1 MSFVQSGLSAI
12 GRLAALALLL
22 GAFLVGLITVV
33 YMSLQGSEIKVPEI
47 IGKGLSE
54 SEKELAHLGLKIK
67 KRADRVSAE
76 LPGTVIEQL
85 PKAGET
91 VKPGQLILVVTS
103 TGPGEGGNPPPS
115 LKTSEEDDSEKIE
128 EMISDKPKKPKAN
141 ANTNRKK
148 VDTTRDVNA
157 EPSTGTSDSNSD
169 SNSNSASTN
178 SNKAGNS
185 NKSGSNG
192 NSNEKTNRNSQTPG
206 RLPNPTT
213 KPSSGDTR
221 PKKP

>member
-1 MSFVQSGLSAI
+1 MSFINSGLSAI

-22 GAFLVGLITVV
+22 GAFLIGLVTVV
-33 YMSLQGSEIKVPEI
+33 YMSLQGSELQVPEI
-47 IGKGLSE
+47 TGKNLGD
-54 SEKELAHLGLKIK
+54 SEKELASLGLKIK

-76 LPGTVIEQL
+76 EPGTVIEQL

-91 VKPGQLILVVTS
+91 VKTGQLILVVTS
-103 TGPGEGGNPPPS
+103 KGPGEGGITPS
-115 LKTSEEDDSEKIE
+115 IKTSDEDDSDKIE

-141 ANTNRKK
+141 SNTNRKK
-148 VDTTRDVNA
+148 ADTTRDVNA
-157 EPSTGTSDSNSD
+157 EPSNSNSD
-169 SNSNSASTN
+169 SNSNSNSNSSSTN

-185 NKSGSNG
+185 NKSGSN
-192 NSNEKTNRNSQTPG
+192 NNTSDKTNRNSQTPPG

-221 PKKP
+221 PKRP